1 MSSDPTLSP
10 SASAAPPAEESHL
23 SEVALGGGRTLY
35 LLGTAHVSAASVAEI
50 RDAADRLAPDTVAI
64 ELCPARY
71 EGMKQGAKW
80 KETDLFRVVRE
91 KKTAFFLSQ
100 LLLQSFYRRIGKKLD
115 VQPGADML
123 AASEAADRL
132 GANLVLA
139 DRSIAVTLKRAW
151 AALSFWGKCKLA
163 WMLFSSLF
171 EEETADEATVEDLK
185 KQDNIASAI
194 EELGRAFPAI
204 KRVLIDERDEYLAA
218 KLLAAP
224 GKRILA
230 VVGAGH
236 VPGIV
241 RHLPRT
247 PAPDPAPLE
256 TLPGRTWTGR
266 LLPWLLPAVVVA
278 LIGWSFWAKG
288 FSRGI
293 DSLWIWCA
301 VNIVCS
307 TVGGIAAFG
316 HPLAILAGA
325 LASPVTS
332 LNPAIAAGWVAGLV
346 QLWAKKP
353 TVGDF
358 ERLPESLETLKGFW
372 TNPVIRV
379 LLVVVLVNL
388 GSTLGTLFAIPFLAA
403 H

>member
-1 MSSDPTLSP
+1 MSSVPVHSP
-10 SASAAPPAEESHL
+10 SDSAAPAAAEKHL
-23 SEVALGGGRTLY
+23 REVPLDGGRTLY
-35 LLGTAHVSAASVAEI
+35 LLGTAHVSAASVGEI
-50 RDAADRLAPDTVAI
+50 RSAAARLAPDTIAI
-64 ELCPARY
+64 ELCPARH

-80 KETDLFRVVRE
+80 KETDLFRVLKER
-91 KKTAFFLSQ
+91 KTAFFLSQ
-100 LLLQSFYRRIGKKLD
+100 LLLQSFYRRIGRKLD
-115 VQPGADML
+115 VEPGADML
-123 AASEAADRL
+123 AGAEAAESL
-132 GANLVLA
+132 GARLVLA
-139 DRSIAVTLKRAW
+139 DRDISVTLKRAW
-151 AALSFWGKCKLA
+151 AALSLWEKCKMG
-163 WMLFSSLF
+163 WMLFASLF
-171 EEETADEATVEDLK
+171 GEETAGEEEIESLKEEDA
-185 KQDNIASAI
+185 IASAVG
-194 EELGRAFPAI
+194 EMARAFPAV
-204 KRVLIDERDEYLAA
+204 KRVLIDERDAYLAA

-224 GKRILA
+224 GRRILA

-241 RHLPRT
+241 ANLSR
-247 PAPDPAPLE
+247 APDPAPLE
-256 TLPGRTWTGR
+256 TPPGRTRTGR
-266 LLPWLLPAVVVA
+266 ILPWLLPAVVVA

-307 TVGGIAAFG
+307 SLGGIAAFG
-316 HPLAILAGA
+316 HPLAVLAGA

-332 LNPAIAAGWVAGLV
+332 LNPAIAAGWVAGIV

-358 ERLPESLETLKGFW
+358 ERLPESLESLKGFW

>member
-1 MSSDPTLSP
+1 MSSPLPPSP
-10 SASAAPPAEESHL
+10 APGADESHL
-23 SEVALGGGRTLY
+23 REVPLDGGRTLY
-35 LLGTAHVSAASVAEI
+35 LLGTAHVSAASVEEI
-50 RDAADRLAPDTVAI
+50 RAAAERLAPDTVAI
-64 ELCPARY
+64 ELCQARY
-71 EGMKQGAKW
+71 DGMKQGAKW
-80 KETDLFRVVRE
+80 KETDLFRVLKE

-115 VQPGADML
+115 VEPGADML
-123 AASEAADRL
+123 AGADAAGQL
-132 GANLVLA
+132 GAHLVLA
-139 DRSIAVTLKRAW
+139 DRNIAVTLKRAW

-163 WMLFSSLF
+163 WMLFASLF
-171 EEETADEATVEDLK
+171 GEETADETAVEDLK
-185 KQDNIASAI
+185 KQDNIDAAI
-194 EELGRAFPAI
+194 EEMGRAFPAI
-204 KRVLIDERDEYLAA
+204 KRVLIDERDEYLAG
-218 KLLAAP
+218 KLHAAP

-236 VPGIV
+236 VPGIR
-241 RHLPRT
+241 RHIAAP
-247 PAPDPAPLE
+247 PDPAPLE

-266 LLPWLLPAVVVA
+266 LLPWILPLLVVG

-293 DSLWIWCA
+293 DSVWIWCA
-301 VNIVCS
+301 VNIACS
-307 TVGGIAAFG
+307 SLGGIAAFG
-316 HPLAILAGA
+316 HPLAVLAGA
-325 LASPVTS
+325 LASPITS

-358 ERLPESLETLKGFW
+358 ERLPESLESLKGFW

-379 LLVVVLVNL
+379 LLVVVFVNL

-403 H
+403 R

>member
-10 SASAAPPAEESHL
+10 SGSAAPPAGESHL
-23 SEVALGGGRTLY
+23 REVPLDGGRTLY

-100 LLLQSFYRRIGKKLD
+100 LVLQSFYRRIGKKLD

-123 AASEAADRL
+123 AGAEAAGTL

-163 WMLFSSLF
+163 WMLFASLF

-194 EELGRAFPAI
+194 EEMGRAFPAI
-204 KRVLIDERDEYLAA
+204 KRVLIDERDAYLAG

-224 GKRILA
+224 GERILA

-241 RHLPRT
+241 RNLS
-247 PAPDPAPLE
+247 PAPDLAPLE

-266 LLPWLLPAVVVA
+266 ILPWLLPAVVVA

-293 DSLWIWCA
+293 DSVWIWCA

-316 HPLAILAGA
+316 HPLAVLAGA
-325 LASPVTS
+325 LASPITS

-353 TVGDF
+353 TVGNL

-372 TNPVIRV
+372 TNPAIRV

>member
-1 MSSDPTLSP
+1 MSSAPVPSP
-10 SASAAPPAEESHL
+10 SDAAAPAAAASHL
-23 SEVALGGGRTLY
+23 REVPLDGGRTLY
-35 LLGTAHVSAASVAEI
+35 LLGTAHVSAASVEEI
-50 RDAADRLAPDTVAI
+50 RSAAARLAPDTIAI
-64 ELCPARY
+64 ELCPARH

-80 KETDLFRVVRE
+80 KETDLFRVLKE

-123 AASEAADRL
+123 AGTEAAESL
-132 GANLVLA
+132 GARLVLA
-139 DRSIAVTLKRAW
+139 DRDISVTLKRAW
-151 AALSFWGKCKLA
+151 AALSFWEKCKMG
-163 WMLFSSLF
+163 WMLFASLF
-171 EEETADEATVEDLK
+171 GEETAGEEEIESLKEEDA
-185 KQDNIASAI
+185 IASAVG
-194 EELGRAFPAI
+194 ELARAFPSV
-204 KRVLIDERDEYLAA
+204 KRVLIDERDAYLAA
-218 KLLAAP
+218 KLLASP
-224 GKRILA
+224 GRRILA

-236 VPGIV
+236 VPGILANLS
-241 RHLPRT
+241 R
-247 PAPDPAPLE
+247 APDPAPLE
-256 TLPGRTWTGR
+256 TLPGRTRTGR
-266 LLPWLLPAVVVA
+266 ILPWLLPAVVVA

-301 VNIVCS
+301 VNIACS
-307 TVGGIAAFG
+307 SLGGIAAFG

-332 LNPAIAAGWVAGLV
+332 LNPAIAAGWVAGIV

-403 H
+403 R